1 MQARLR
7 TCQDRPP
14 RRGVRAP
21 LLIAFLLSL
30 LFAGAA
36 RACPSCNQALSQQDA
51 AAGKLTRAYAN
62 SISLLMW
69 TPYLLF
75 GGVTFAIV
83 RSARR
88 PKKA

>member
-1 MQARLR
+1 MELKPRLR
-7 TCQDRPP
+7 FIS
-14 RRGVRAP
+14 
-21 LLIAFLLSL
+21 LAFL
-30 LFAGAA
+30 AA
-36 RACPSCNQALSQQDA
+36 VFLPAAAQACPNCDQALSQQDA
-51 AAGKLTRAYAN
+51 SGKLTRAYAN

-88 PKKA
+88 SKKP